1 MKALKIL
8 SLVLLSLILLP
19 PSAHAQ
25 ASGGLEGTI
34 QRENGSGIGGVSV
47 VVNELGL
54 AEVTDSRGRFRFP
67 GIPAGT
73 YSLSFSLGDYEAGL
87 EDVAVSAGA
96 TSTVEE
102 TVDWAVSFAETITV
116 VSASRRVERIVE
128 APAAITLVTEEEI
141 ERQASHGQLPKL
153 LEFTPGAE
161 VTQSGLYDYNFN
173 TRGFNSSLTRR
184 VAVLIDGRDPSV
196 PFLGSQEWS
205 AFTFPLDDIATLEV
219 VRGPSAALYGANA
232 SSGIVNLVTKQPRY
246 SDGGTFRL
254 TGGELSTFNGDFR
267 YAGELGSGWY
277 VKALAGARTSGDFT
291 RSRNGKAE
299 YSVPCGGAIRT
310 DCLPQ
315 ERAALDPEDDDEIF
329 FGSLRFDKYFDGG
342 SALTL
347 EGGQSDVSGPTF
359 QTGIGRVQIVQLDRP
374 WARANYST
382 QHWNVLSFYNKRDA
396 SEQTALASGNNL
408 VLDTNNWQVEVQT
421 NWDLADGKARIV
433 AGATY
438 GEEEIDTLDPRT
450 GRQTLVFEP
459 VDSDS
464 SAAFAQLDWSIS
476 DKFKLVV
483 AGRFD
488 ESSLHESQFS
498 PKASLVY
505 SINSDNTLRF
515 TYNEA
520 FQVANYSE
528 FFLQAQVGA
537 FPGAVLQGL
546 VCSRFGVD
554 CGFPAAIPVLALG
567 NEDLEV
573 EEVKAFEIGYSG
585 ILNGKTFLTVDYYNT
600 ENTNFITDLIPQ
612 VGTAVGTT
620 NPNFGPLAGVPAAL
634 GAVLNG
640 VVGGAIPGAILTNNF
655 DGSPIIAA
663 VSYTNFGDVDTQ
675 GIDIGLNHY
684 FNNQWSLS
692 AGYSWFDFDIKED
705 LPGFEQLLVPN
716 TPENKL
722 TFGLSYV
729 TSSWDAGISG
739 RWVDDFRWSVG
750 PFQGDVES
758 YTTMDLNA
766 NVTINEHISLG
777 LNVANLTD
785 DEHFEAFGGDLLGRR
800 ALGNVTFSW

>member
-8 SLVLLSLILLP
+8 SILLLGIILLP
-19 PSAHAQ
+19 PWVSAQ
-25 ASGGLEGTI
+25 GSGSLEGSI

-54 AEVTDSRGRFRFP
+54 AEVTDSQGRFSFQ
-67 GIPAGT
+67 GVAAGT
-73 YSLSFSLGDYEAGL
+73 YSLSVSLGDYQASR
-87 EDVAVSAGA
+87 DVTVVSGA
-96 TSTVEE
+96 TATVNE
-102 TVDWAVSFAETITV
+102 TVDWTVSFAETITV

-128 APAAITLVTEEEI
+128 APAAVTLVTEEEI

-196 PFLGSQEWS
+196 PFLGSQEWA
-205 AFTFPLDDIATLEV
+205 AFTFPLDDIASLEV

-246 SDGGTFRL
+246 SHGGVLRL
-254 TGGELSTFNGDFR
+254 AGGEVSTFNGDFR
-267 YAGELGSGWY
+267 YAGELGGGWY
-277 VKALAGARTSGDFT
+277 GKFLAGARTSGDFT
-291 RSRNGKAE
+291 QSRNGRAE
-299 YSVPCGGAIRT
+299 YSVPCGGGIST

-315 ERAALDPEDDDEIF
+315 EAVPLDPEDDAEIF
-329 FGSLRFDKYFDGG
+329 FGSLRFDKYFENG

-347 EGGQSDVSGPTF
+347 EGGQSDVSGPVF
-359 QTGIGRVQIVQLDRP
+359 QTGIGRVQIVELDRP

-382 QHWNVLSFYNKRDA
+382 QHWNVLGFYNARDA
-396 SEQTALASGNNL
+396 SEQTAMTTGNNI
-408 VLDTNNWQVEVQT
+408 VLDTNNWQFEVQT
-421 NWDLADGKARIV
+421 NWDFANGKARIV

-438 GEEEIDTLDPRT
+438 GEEEIDTLDTRT

-476 DKFKLVV
+476 DRFKLVL

-488 ESSLHESQFS
+488 DSSLHDSQFS
-498 PKASLVY
+498 PKGSLVY

-546 VCSRFGVD
+546 VCSPFGLD
-554 CGFPAAIPVLALG
+554 CGLPAAIPVLALG
-567 NEDLEV
+567 NKDLEL
-573 EEVKAFEIGYSG
+573 EEVTAFEVGYSG
-585 ILNGKTFLTVDYYNT
+585 IINGKSFLTIDYYNT
-600 ENTNFITDLIPQ
+600 ENENFITDLIPQ

-620 NPNFGPLAGVPAAL
+620 NPNFAPIAGLPPAIVA
-634 GAVLNG
+634 GLNA
-640 VVGGAIPGAILTNNF
+640 VVGAAVPGALLSNNL

-675 GIDIGLNHY
+675 GVDIGLNHY
-684 FNNQWSLS
+684 FNNEWSLS
-692 AGYSWFDFDIKED
+692 LGYSWFDFDIKED

-716 TPENKL
+716 TPESKF
-722 TFGLSYV
+722 TIGLNYV
-729 TSSWDAGISG
+729 GSSWDAGISA
-739 RWVDDFRWSVG
+739 RWVDDFRWAVG

-758 YTTMDLNA
+758 YTTVDLNA
-766 NVTINEHISLG
+766 NFSLNDHIALG
-777 LNVANLTD
+777 VNVANLTD
-785 DEHFEAFGGDLLGRR
+785 DEHWESFGGDIVGRR